1 MSTTDPLARLREQ
14 LIQNQSALESA
25 DIASLDALLED
36 ALAEAETAPPEVVT
50 VSSPVTR
57 PQRLK
62 LAVLVADEELDS
74 MYGKERAE
82 LSVSHDGVCY
92 LVYRR
97 YDGGDYA
104 IVWSPATLIPASTM
118 VKMPDVLVVAMLG
131 AGA

>member
-25 DIASLDALLED
+25 DIASLDALLEA
-36 ALAEAETAPPEVVT
+36 ALAEAETAPPEIVT

-92 LVYRR
+92 LV
-97 YDGGDYA
+97 
-104 IVWSPATLIPASTM
+104 
-118 VKMPDVLVVAMLG
+118 
-131 AGA
+131 

>member
-1 MSTTDPLARLREQ
+1 MNCRPDVRILPEILQDVRL
-14 LIQNQSALESA
+14 
-25 DIASLDALLED
+25 
-36 ALAEAETAPPEVVT
+36 
-50 VSSPVTR
+50 
-57 PQRLK
+57 
-62 LAVLVADEELDS
+62 LVADGELDS

-118 VKMPDVLVVAMLG
+118 AKMPDVLVVAMLG